1 MKLQTARG
9 VKDIP
14 PEEKILKNKVV
25 EDIRKKCESYGF
37 SPLETPLIERF
48 ETLAAKGG
56 AGQGSDVMKEVFKL
70 TDQGKRKLG
79 LRFDLTVPLARY
91 VSTNPTLKLP
101 FKRYQVGRVYRDGPI
116 KLGRTREFW
125 QFDADII
132 GTNSM
137 VAEAELIFLAE
148 NVFKKLG
155 LQIIIKIN
163 NRKILNGVLEK
174 AGFSKKEAA
183 IIAIDKLEKI
193 GKQGVS
199 QELEEKSYNKKQ
211 ISALFNIIQEGNT
224 LNKLAQILPNNEGIK
239 ELKELLTYLK
249 PIKSVQFEISLARGL
264 AYYTGTV
271 YEIFM
276 KKGKI
281 SSSIG
286 SGGRYDDM
294 IGNFLGGNRI
304 VPAVGISFGLV
315 PIIESIKENLEKNK
329 QVKQKTTAQ
338 ALVLPINTTT
348 KSLQIAEQLRK
359 SGINIDF
366 AMGKKGVTKNLQY
379 ASALGIPFTIII
391 GENEIKKQKLLL
403 RNMKSGSENL
413 LTISQVI
420 KKLK

>member
-1 MKLQTARG
+1 MVCFCMG
-9 VKDIP
+9 F
-14 PEEKILKNKVV
+14 
-25 EDIRKKCESYGF
+25 RKS
-37 SPLETPLIERF
+37 
-48 ETLAAKGG
+48 
-56 AGQGSDVMKEVFKL
+56 EVF
-70 TDQGKRKLG
+70 
-79 LRFDLTVPLARY
+79 
-91 VSTNPTLKLP
+91 
-101 FKRYQVGRVYRDGPI
+101 
-116 KLGRTREFW
+116 E
-125 QFDADII
+125 
-132 GTNSM
+132 
-137 VAEAELIFLAE
+137 
-148 NVFKKLG
+148 
-155 LQIIIKIN
+155 
-163 NRKILNGVLEK
+163 
-174 AGFSKKEAA
+174 
-183 IIAIDKLEKI
+183 
-193 GKQGVS
+193 
-199 QELEEKSYNKKQ
+199 
-211 ISALFNIIQEGNT
+211 
-224 LNKLAQILPNNEGIK
+224 
-239 ELKELLTYLK
+239 
-249 PIKSVQFEISLARGL
+249 SVQFEISLPRGL